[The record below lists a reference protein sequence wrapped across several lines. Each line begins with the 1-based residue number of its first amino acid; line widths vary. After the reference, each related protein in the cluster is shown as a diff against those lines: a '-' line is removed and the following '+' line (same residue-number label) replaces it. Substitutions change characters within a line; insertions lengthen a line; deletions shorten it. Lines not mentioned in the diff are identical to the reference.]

1 MVLPGKA
8 QVPAPGELFL
18 DHVGHFVPDIA
29 AAAEAARAYGFTTTD
44 IAIHGTTG
52 PNGTRLLSGTGNICI
67 MLEAGYIEVL
77 FAASDTPLS
86 RELTGALAR
95 YPGLHLFALSSADAE
110 AEHERLAR
118 AGFATRP
125 LTRLRRAIA
134 EGGPEAAF
142 TVARVAA
149 AEFPEGRVQI
159 CTHHTPDLVW
169 PPSLTQHANG
179 IVALADVVIVVED
192 AATSA
197 ERFAR
202 LAGREVRAVPGG
214 FEIALDR
221 GAIRLLGAEAGR
233 PWLPE
238 PATGLTS
245 PALPCS
251 AACGL
256 ITRSLDESAAF
267 FASRGIPATRDCKA
281 LRLPFPPALGLGDW
295 YLAEDDADFP
305 WRQAP

>member
-1 MVLPGKA
+1 MVWPGKA
-8 QVPAPGELFL
+8 QVPAAGELFL
-18 DHVGHFVPDIA
+18 DHIGHFVPDIA

-52 PNGTRLLSGTGNICI
+52 PNGTRRLSGTGNICV
-67 MLEAGYIEVL
+67 MLEAGYLEVL

-149 AEFPEGRVQI
+149 EEFPEGRVQI

-169 PPSLTQHANG
+169 PASLTRHANG
-179 IVALADVVIVVED
+179 IVALAEVLIVVED

-202 LAGREVRAVPGG
+202 LAGRAARAVPGG
-214 FEIALDR
+214 LEIALDR
-221 GAIRLLGAEAGR
+221 GAIRLMEAEAGR
-233 PWLPE
+233 RWLPE
-238 PATGLTS
+238 PAPGQPLPS
-245 PALPCS
+245 LPCS
-251 AACGL
+251 SACGL
-256 ITRSLDESAAF
+256 ITRSLEESAAF
-267 FASRGIPATRDCKA
+267 FALHGIPAMRQGKA
-281 LRLPFPPALGLGDW
+281 LRLPFPPALGLGAW

-305 WRQAP
+305 WRSAL